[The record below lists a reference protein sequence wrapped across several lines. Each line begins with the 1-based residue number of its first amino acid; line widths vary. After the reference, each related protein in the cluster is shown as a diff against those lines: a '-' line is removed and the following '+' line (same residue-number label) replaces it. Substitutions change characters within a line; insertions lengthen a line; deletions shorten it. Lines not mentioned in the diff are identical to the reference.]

1 MSNTSKNSKI
11 IIYDSIAYSSKAF
24 EYNIIKEIN
33 YEFPKEFSEDKLKT
47 LKKLLSNPP
56 LKTIEIYEF
65 IQNFKEEKE
74 KIREK
79 INSKKAKILDEEN
92 YELIPIY
99 SQKELLNSII
109 LSITNTDLEKLEQL
123 IIKYFEKYQ
132 KEYDKLKNKKEEK
145 ISIIEINLKKIR
157 KDILQFKKKIL
168 DTLEEEI
175 ISEEKI
181 LKQLQ
186 QEKGKHEEIFYLI
199 KEKDESTTVEREIE
213 DKEKRLRFKIKN
225 LSLDEKLYKAKIS
238 TLKTNLKS
246 KKFKTIEPI
255 PFILTLGM
263 IYWTSFS
270 DTKNIILKYETKIN
284 KLKEKEIHLE
294 KKIEEILEKKRI
306 LKEENLEKLKEITK
320 KEDILQKKIHEL
332 EKKVD
337 KQKKSIEK
345 KYDVRKKKE
354 EEYSKLVENETLLT
368 NQFIKESEEHKKLL
382 ELDEE
387 TLLKEINE
395 IEIERETKKKELE
408 EMLKN
413 IEKQIIHSK
422 KNYILEL

>member
-123 IIKYFEKYQ
+123 IVKYFEKYQ

-345 KYDVRKKKE
+345 KYNVRKKKE

-395 IEIERETKKKELE
+395 IEIKREAKKKELE

-413 IEKQIIHSK
+413 IEKQIIPSK

>member
-56 LKTIEIYEF
+56 LKTIEIYES

-79 INSKKAKILDEEN
+79 INSKKAKILDEED

-123 IIKYFEKYQ
+123 IVKYFEKYK

-345 KYDVRKKKE
+345 KYNVRKKKE

-413 IEKQIIHSK
+413 IEKQIIPSK